1 MGGPVSWH
9 VESMKKLFLPLAA
22 LLLLSACTFT
32 SDEEYIRCLQGFND
46 PGSGGGV
53 PGGKAAT
60 VITAGAA
67 GAAAALV
74 LCEEPEITESPKAV
88 EAEVDGDL
96 SQPLEA
102 REPLLVSNRPTA
114 SKTPPLPEPVL
125 FSFDS
130 RTLQFELDRAE
141 LPPGAEDTLASV
153 VNYLSEFSEVN
164 VTIAGHTCWLGSEI
178 YNQTLSQQRAQAVA
192 DFIIS
197 QGISGDRLFVE
208 AYGESRPIV
217 SNQTDGGRRQNRRV
231 EVIQR

>member
-1 MGGPVSWH
+1 
-9 VESMKKLFLPLAA
+9 MKKQFLPLAA

-46 PGSGGGV
+46 PGSGGGI

-60 VITAGAA
+60 VITAGVA

-74 LCEEPEITESPKAV
+74 LCEEPEIMESPKAV
-88 EAEVDGDL
+88 EAEVDGDI
-96 SQPLEA
+96 SQPLEV

-114 SKTPPLPEPVL
+114 SKAPPLPEPVL

-141 LPPGAEDTLASV
+141 LPPGAEDTLAAV
-153 VNYLSEFSEVN
+153 VSYLSEFSEVN